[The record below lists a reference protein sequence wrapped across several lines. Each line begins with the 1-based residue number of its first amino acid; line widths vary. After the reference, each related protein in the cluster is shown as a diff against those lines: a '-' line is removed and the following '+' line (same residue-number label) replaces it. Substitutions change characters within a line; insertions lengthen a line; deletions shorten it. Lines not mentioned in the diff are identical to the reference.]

1 MTEAQAP
8 ELPYTGR
15 TAWSRNLATPLR
27 RYLRTE
33 TASAAVLLAGTIAAL
48 VWANVDSSSYTSTW
62 ETNLSIRLG
71 DASIALDLRGWV
83 NAGLMSFFFL
93 VVGLEARREFD
104 MGELRDR
111 TRVTLPLF
119 AGLAGMLVP
128 IGIYLAFNA
137 GDPSAHGWGVAMSTD
152 TAFALGVLALVGP
165 RFPERLRSFL
175 LTVVVAD
182 DVVALVIIATVY
194 SETVKTS
201 ALLAGLGF
209 YGGALL
215 LRAAGIRIGL
225 LYFVLGVGLWVSLY
239 EAGIEPVVA
248 GLMMGLAATAY
259 TPTRPD
265 LERASDLFRLF
276 REQPTPELAR
286 SARAGV
292 ELALSPNER
301 LQRIFHGWTS
311 YAIVPL
317 FALANAGIAIDGDM
331 LRRAFTSPI
340 TLGIFVGYVVGK
352 PVGVSVAT
360 LLVTRV
366 SRGRLKLPVGWAGLL
381 GAGTVAGIGFTVS
394 LLIATL
400 AFTGPDLEEAKVGIL
415 SAALVASVLAWAIF
429 RATDLLPHRLRA
441 RALVGREETIVDLAV
456 PVDPD
461 RDHIRGPESASVVLL
476 EYGDYECPYCGQA
489 EDVIRELLSDFGDLQ
504 YVWRHLPLNDVH
516 AQAQRAA
523 EGAEAAHAQGAFWEM
538 HDLLLTH
545 QGALRIP
552 DLVRYAEQ
560 LGLDR
565 ERFIQDVE
573 ERRYAPRVAE
583 DVDSA
588 DLSGVSGTPSF
599 FINGRRHY
607 GAYDIDA
614 LSSAVRLART
624 RVAIAR

>member
-1 MTEAQAP
+1 
-8 ELPYTGR
+8 
-15 TAWSRNLATPLR
+15 
-27 RYLRTE
+27 
-33 TASAAVLLAGTIAAL
+33 
-48 VWANVDSSSYTSTW
+48 
-62 ETNLSIRLG
+62 
-71 DASIALDLRGWV
+71 
-83 NAGLMSFFFL
+83 
-93 VVGLEARREFD
+93 
-104 MGELRDR
+104 
-111 TRVTLPLF
+111 
-119 AGLAGMLVP
+119 MLVP